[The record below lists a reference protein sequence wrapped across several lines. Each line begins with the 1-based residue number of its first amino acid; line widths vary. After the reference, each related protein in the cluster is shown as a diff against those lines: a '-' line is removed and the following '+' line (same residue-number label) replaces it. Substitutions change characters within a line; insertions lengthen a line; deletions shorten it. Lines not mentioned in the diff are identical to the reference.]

1 MTEKFRTAIR
11 WLRSDNRQAAP
22 RTKIEMRPRRPKWL
36 GLATLIIAFTVSGV
50 VGAQPAKVPRIGYL
64 SAIPLSSNSANIEA
78 FRQGLRELGY
88 VEGKNIVIEWRS
100 AEGKLDRLPELAAE
114 LVGLRVDVIF
124 AAAAP
129 SIKAAKQASSTI
141 PIVFE
146 MLADPVSAGFV
157 SSLASPGGNLTGL
170 AGLAPELSGKRLEL
184 LKEIVP
190 RLNRVAI
197 LGNPSNPNFRS
208 VLKETETA
216 ASALRLQLQI
226 LQVKEPVNLQSA
238 FSAMTKARAEALS
251 VIPDPMLFGEQKRI
265 IDLAAKGRLPAIY
278 GTSGV
283 VEAGG
288 LISYGPSQSEMF
300 RRAATYI
307 DKILKGAKP
316 ADLPV
321 EQPIKFEFII
331 NLKAAKQI
339 GLTIPPNVLVRAD
352 KVIK

>member
-1 MTEKFRTAIR
+1 MTKTSRTTVR
-11 WLRSDNRQAAP
+11 WLVSDNQKS
-22 RTKIEMRPRRPKWL
+22 KIKKRPRGPKWA
-36 GLATLIIAFTVSGV
+36 GLFVIIVALTVC
-50 VGAQPAKVPRIGYL
+50 GAGAEAQQPAKMPRIGYL
-64 SAIPLSSNSANIEA
+64 SANSLSSTSALVEA

-88 VEGKNIVIEWRS
+88 TEGKNIVIEWRA
-100 AEGKLDRLPELAAE
+100 AEEKFDRLPDLAAE

-129 SIKAAKQASSTI
+129 SITAASQATKII

-157 SSLASPGGNLTGL
+157 SSLAKPGGNLTGL

-190 RLNRVAI
+190 RLHRVAI

-216 ASALRLQLQI
+216 ASGLGLQLQV

-238 FSAMTKARAEALS
+238 FAAMTKARAEALS
-251 VIPDPMLFGEQKRI
+251 VIPDPMLVSEQKRI
-265 IDLAAKGRLPAIY
+265 LDLAAKGRLPAIY
-278 GTSGV
+278 GISGA

-288 LISYGPSQSEMF
+288 LISYAPNLSAMF
-300 RRAATYI
+300 RRAATYV

-321 EQPIKFEFII
+321 EQPIKFEFVI

-339 GLTIPPNVLVRAD
+339 GLTIPPQVLARAD
-352 KVIK
+352 RVIK

>member
-1 MTEKFRTAIR
+1 MKRAGVPSI
-11 WLRSDNRQAAP
+11 LVAVVLLA
-22 RTKIEMRPRRPKWL
+22 L
-36 GLATLIIAFTVSGV
+36 GVIA
-50 VGAQPAKVPRIGYL
+50 GAQQPTTVPRIGYL
-64 SAIPLSSNSANIEA
+64 SANSLSSASAFVEA

-88 VEGKNIVIEWRS
+88 TEGKNVVIEWRS
-100 AEGKLDRLPELAAE
+100 AEGKFDQLPDLAAE
-114 LVGLRVDVIF
+114 LVRLRVDVIF

-129 SIKAAKQASSTI
+129 AIKAASQATKTI

-157 SSLASPGGNLTGL
+157 SSLAKPGGNLTGV

-190 RLNRVAI
+190 RLKRVAI

-208 VLKETETA
+208 VLTETKTA
-216 ASALRLQLQI
+216 ASALGLQLQV
-226 LQVKEPVNLQSA
+226 LEVKEPAKLQNA

-251 VIPDPMLFGEQKRI
+251 IIPDPMFVGEQKRI
-265 IDLAAKGRLPAIY
+265 IDLAAKGRLPVIY
-278 GTSGV
+278 GTSGAV
-283 VEAGG
+283 DAGG
-288 LISYGPSQSEMF
+288 LIAYAPSQSEMF
-300 RRAATYI
+300 KRAATYI

-321 EQPIKFEFII
+321 EQPTKFEFII

-339 GLTIPPNVLVRAD
+339 GLTIPPNVLARAD
-352 KVIK
+352 RVIK

>member
-1 MTEKFRTAIR
+1 MRREIVI
-11 WLRSDNRQAAP
+11 WLLTIFLLTTFSFA
-22 RTKIEMRPRRPKWL
+22 K
-36 GLATLIIAFTVSGV
+36 
-50 VGAQPAKVPRIGYL
+50 AQQPPKVPRIGYL
-64 SAIPLSSNSANIEA
+64 SANSLSSTSVLVEA
-78 FRQGLRELGY
+78 LRQGLRELGY
-88 VEGKNIVIEWRS
+88 TEGRNVVIEWRS
-100 AEGKLDRLPELAAE
+100 AEGKFDRLPDLAAE

-129 SIKAAKQASSTI
+129 SITAARQATKII

-157 SSLASPGGNLTGL
+157 SSLAKPGGNLTGL

-197 LGNPSNPNFRS
+197 LGNPSNPNFRP

-216 ASALRLQLQI
+216 ASALGLQLQV

-238 FSAMTKARAEALS
+238 FAAMTKARAEALS
-251 VIPDPMLFGEQKRI
+251 IIPDPMLVGEQKGI
-265 IDLAAKGRLPAIY
+265 IDLAAKGRLPVIY

-283 VEAGG
+283 VDAGG
-288 LISYGPSQSEMF
+288 LIAYAPSQSEMF
-300 RRAATYI
+300 KRAATYI

-321 EQPIKFEFII
+321 EQPKKFELII

-339 GLTIPPNVLVRAD
+339 GLTIPPNVLARAD
-352 KVIK
+352 RVIR

>member
-1 MTEKFRTAIR
+1 
-11 WLRSDNRQAAP
+11 
-22 RTKIEMRPRRPKWL
+22 
-36 GLATLIIAFTVSGV
+36 
-50 VGAQPAKVPRIGYL
+50 
-64 SAIPLSSNSANIEA
+64 
-78 FRQGLRELGY
+78 